1 MLFRS
6 KEGLKGYEDYLPYL
20 LQAGGVGAAIT
31 SGQESTD
38 AAQQAQNNAAA
49 YQLAKR
55 RQAEE
60 LARSTYRYADGG
72 PVVMQTQGAVPV
84 RVTIPEPLV
93 NKVKDSGGLGAYV
106 QQRAQG
112 MDNFAQ
118 GGYINLQPM
127 GETTYP
133 QALIPRAQPYA
144 AASPQRREVVGGFAG
159 GGLIDGHG
167 DGMSDD
173 IEANIDG
180 QESVRVADGE
190 YVVPKHIAEML
201 GADKLDE
208 LLKRV
213 RRAAYGSEEQV
224 KEGAGLRTVKQ
235 ELGLA

>member
-6 KEGLKGYEDYLPYL
+6 
-20 LQAGGVGAAIT
+20 
-31 SGQESTD
+31 
-38 AAQQAQNNAAA
+38 AAA

-55 RQAEE
+55 RQADE
-60 LARSTYRYADGG
+60 LARSTYGANYRYGYADGG
-72 PVVMQTQGAVPV
+72 PVVMQTQGAVPI

-112 MDNFAQ
+112 MDNFAT
-118 GGYINLQPM
+118 GGYVNTQPFN
-127 GETTYP
+127 P
-133 QALIPRAQPYA
+133 QDFHPQSRISGAQPYA
-144 AASPQRREVVGGFAG
+144 AAGNTRVVNTLAHGASFEH

-173 IEANIDG
+173 IDANIDG
-180 QESVRVADGE
+180 QEPVRVADGE

-213 RRAAYGSEEQV
+213 RRAAYGSDEQV
-224 KEGAGLRTVKQ
+224 REGAGLRTAKQ